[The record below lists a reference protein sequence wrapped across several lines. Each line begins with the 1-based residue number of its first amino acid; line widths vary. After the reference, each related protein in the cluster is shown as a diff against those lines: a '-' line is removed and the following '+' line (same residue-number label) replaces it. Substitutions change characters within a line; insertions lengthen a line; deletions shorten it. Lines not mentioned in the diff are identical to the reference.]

1 MIKAVIFDMYE
12 TLITLFDS
20 PLYFGTQ
27 MAADGDFIYSGS
39 ALYRISKIENNLV
52 KVVPTSRKMTC
63 SLASRTYHQSQLED
77 LGYKIRG
84 DLL

>member
-1 MIKAVIFDMYE
+1 MNVNKRNNYQLTGSIH
-12 TLITLFDS
+12 TLSLISLPVTDIDES
-20 PLYFGTQ
+20 
-27 MAADGDFIYSGS
+27 IYTGS

>member
-1 MIKAVIFDMYE
+1 MKKNDY
-12 TLITLFDS
+12 
-20 PLYFGTQ
+20 
-27 MAADGDFIYSGS
+27 IYNGS
-39 ALYRISKIENNLV
+39 ALYRISKI
-52 KVVPTSRKMTC
+52 VPTSRKMTC

>member
-1 MIKAVIFDMYE
+1 MKKN
-12 TLITLFDS
+12 
-20 PLYFGTQ
+20 
-27 MAADGDFIYSGS
+27 DFIYSGS
-39 ALYRISKIENNLV
+39 ALYRISKIDNLV